1 MNLQSPIAKVRGLGS
16 AKQGTHHWW
25 YQRLTAVA
33 LVPLTLWV
41 MSSIINATSMG
52 YSDVQT
58 WLTSPLNAALFLAFI
73 SALFFHAQLGMQV
86 VIEDYIESEW
96 QKIGC
101 IMLVK
106 FLAVIAGLASALAI
120 LKVYIGI

>member
-1 MNLQSPIAKVRGLGS
+1 
-16 AKQGTHHWW
+16 
-25 YQRLTAVA
+25 
-33 LVPLTLWV
+33 
-41 MSSIINATSMG
+41 MG